1 MNTKQLFKGCV
12 LGLAGMATLALAL
25 IVDVSPVAAHGE
37 RSQEP
42 FLRMRTIQWYD
53 MEWGEEKKG
62 GKATKV
68 NEVAIMR
75 GKFHLAEDW
84 PAAVGKPHRAF
95 FNIGSPSPVF
105 VRLSVKLNGEPAF
118 IAGPLQIGRDYRL
131 KPD

>member
-1 MNTKQLFKGCV
+1 MIAKKLFKGCV

-25 IVDVSPVAAHGE
+25 VIDISPVAAHGE
-37 RSQEP
+37 RAQEP

-62 GKATKV
+62 GQATKV

-84 PAAVGKPHRAF
+84 PAAVGKPDRK
-95 FNIGSPSPVF
+95 
-105 VRLSVKLNGEPAF
+105 SVV
-118 IAGPLQIGRDYRL
+118 
-131 KPD
+131 

>member
-53 MEWGEEKKG
+53 MG
-62 GKATKV
+62 GGGGVCSQAESADTRTSPYTC
-68 NEVAIMR
+68 N
-75 GKFHLAEDW
+75 GKRKRCGTNCRTRLLDEHL
-84 PAAVGKPHRAF
+84 R
-95 FNIGSPSPVF
+95 
-105 VRLSVKLNGEPAF
+105 RL
-118 IAGPLQIGRDYRL
+118 GRL
-131 KPD
+131 